1 MDSNNMNQDQNQQN
15 FNQQPMQ
22 QPVYTAPVMQQTELE
37 APVSLGD
44 WMITYLL
51 TAIPCVNIIMLLVW
65 AFGNGAPKSKSNWAK
80 AVLIWALIGIV
91 IGFVISAVFGAAFA
105 ELANSYGGY

>member
-1 MDSNNMNQDQNQQN
+1 MDTNNMNQNQDQNQQ
-15 FNQQPMQ
+15 
-22 QPVYTAPVMQQTELE
+22 QPVYVAPVVPQGELE